1 MVTTKLINF
10 IESSSLPTDIATF
23 TVYAFTEI
31 NNEKDHLAITIGNI
45 SESDPVLARIH
56 SQCITGESFFSL
68 RCDCRFQLSE
78 SLKRISERGTGI
90 IFYLQQEGRGI
101 GLSNKIRAYKLQD
114 DGFDTVEANHQL
126 GFNEDERNYEIVSA
140 MANYLKIKSIDL
152 MTNNPKKI
160 DAIEKSGLKINK
172 RIPIKSESNDYNKSY
187 LNTKAKKL
195 GHLM

>member
-1 MVTTKLINF
+1 MTAKLIDF

-23 TVYAFTEI
+23 TVHAFTEI

-126 GFNEDERNYEIVSA
+126 GFHEDERNYEIVSA
-140 MANYLKIKSIDL
+140 MANHLKIKSIDL

-160 DAIEKSGLKINK
+160 DAIEKSSLKINK
-172 RIPIKSESNDYNKSY
+172 RIPIKSESNDHNKSY

>member
-1 MVTTKLINF
+1 MTAKLINF
-10 IESSSLPTDIATF
+10 MESSSLPTDIATF
-23 TVYAFTEI
+23 TVHAFTEI

-78 SLKRISERGTGI
+78 SLKRIAERGTGI

-126 GFNEDERNYEIVSA
+126 GFHEDERSYEIVSA
-140 MANYLKIKSIDL
+140 MANHLKIKSMDL

-160 DAIEKSGLKINK
+160 DAIKKSGLKINK

-187 LNTKAKKL
+187 LSTKAKKL

>member
-1 MVTTKLINF
+1 MIAKLIDF

-23 TVYAFTEI
+23 TVHAFTET

-45 SESDPVLARIH
+45 SKSDPVLARIH

-78 SLKRISERGTGI
+78 SLKRVAERGSGI

-126 GFNEDERNYEIVSA
+126 GFHEDERNYEIVSA
-140 MANYLKIKSIDL
+140 MAKYLKIKSIDL

-160 DAIEKSGLKINK
+160 DAIEKSGIKINK
-172 RIPIKSESNDYNKSY
+172 RIPIKSKSNDHNKNY
-187 LNTKAKKL
+187 LDTKAKKL

>member
-1 MVTTKLINF
+1 MTAKLIDF
-10 IESSSLPTDIATF
+10 IESSSLPTEIATF
-23 TVYAFTEI
+23 TVHAFTEI

-45 SESDPVLARIH
+45 SKSDPVLARIH

-78 SLKRISERGTGI
+78 SLKRIAERGSGV

-126 GFNEDERNYEIVSA
+126 GFHEDERSYEIVSA
-140 MANYLKIKSIDL
+140 MAKHLKIKSIDL
-152 MTNNPKKI
+152 MTNNPRKI
-160 DAIEKSGLKINK
+160 DAIEKSGLKVNK
-172 RIPIKSESNDYNKSY
+172 RIAIKSVSNDHNKSY

>member
-1 MVTTKLINF
+1 MTAKLINF

-23 TVYAFTEI
+23 TVHAFTEI

-78 SLKRISERGTGI
+78 SLKRIAEKGTGI

-126 GFNEDERNYEIVSA
+126 GFHEDERNYEIVSA
-140 MANYLKIKSIDL
+140 MANHLKIKSIDL

-172 RIPIKSESNDYNKSY
+172 RIPIKSESNDHNKSY

>member
-1 MVTTKLINF
+1 MTTKLIDF
-10 IESSSLPTDIATF
+10 IESSSLPTEIATF
-23 TVYAFTEI
+23 TVHAFTEI

-45 SESDPVLARIH
+45 SKSDPVLARIH

-78 SLKRISERGTGI
+78 SLKRIAEKETGI

-126 GFNEDERNYEIVSA
+126 GFHEDERNYEIVSA
-140 MANYLKIKSIDL
+140 MANHLKIKSMDL
-152 MTNNPKKI
+152 MTNNPRKI

-172 RIPIKSESNDYNKSY
+172 RIPIKSESNDHNKSY
-187 LNTKAKKL
+187 LNTKVKKL

>member
-1 MVTTKLINF
+1 MTIKLLNF

-23 TVYAFTEI
+23 RIYAFTEI
-31 NNEKDHLAITIGNI
+31 DNKKDHLAITIGNI
-45 SESDPVLARIH
+45 SSSDPVLARIH

-78 SLKRISERGTGI
+78 SLKRIAEKGSGVV
-90 IFYLQQEGRGI
+90 FYLQQEGRGI

-126 GFNEDERNYEIVSA
+126 GFHEDERNYEIVAA
-140 MANYLKIKSIDL
+140 MANHLKIKMIDL

-160 DAIEKSGLKINK
+160 DAIEKSGLIINK
-172 RIPIKSESNDYNKSY
+172 RIPIKGESNDHNRGY
-187 LNTKAKKL
+187 LNTKVKKL
-195 GHLM
+195 GHLL

>member
-1 MVTTKLINF
+1 MKKKIVNF
-10 IESSSLPTDIATF
+10 IEVSELPTEFANF
-23 TVYAFTEI
+23 KVHAFTEKQ
-31 NNEKDHLAITIGNI
+31 NKKDHLAITLGDITSI
-45 SESDPVLARIH
+45 ASVLTRIH

-68 RCDCRFQLSE
+68 RCDCRYQLSE
-78 SLKRISERGTGI
+78 SLNQIAKKGRGVV
-90 IFYLQQEGRGI
+90 FYLQQEGRGI

-126 GFNEDERNYEIVSA
+126 GFNEDERSYEIVSA
-140 MANYLKIKSIDL
+140 MANHLKIKSMDL

-172 RIPIKSESNDYNKSY
+172 RIPIKSESNDHNKSY

>member
-1 MVTTKLINF
+1 MTAKLINF

-23 TVYAFTEI
+23 TVHAFTEI

-78 SLKRISERGTGI
+78 SLKRIAERGTGI

-126 GFNEDERNYEIVSA
+126 GFHEDERNYEIVSA
-140 MANYLKIKSIDL
+140 MANHLKIKSIDL

-172 RIPIKSESNDYNKSY
+172 RIPIKSESNDHNKSY

>member
-1 MVTTKLINF
+1 MTVKLIDF
-10 IESSSLPTDIATF
+10 IESSSLPTEIATF
-23 TVYAFTEI
+23 TVHAFTEI

-45 SESDPVLARIH
+45 SKSDPVLARIH

-78 SLKRISERGTGI
+78 SLKRIAEKETGI

-126 GFNEDERNYEIVSA
+126 GFHEDERNYEIVSA
-140 MANYLKIKSIDL
+140 MASHLKIKSIDL

-172 RIPIKSESNDYNKSY
+172 RIPIKSESNDHNKSY

-195 GHLM
+195 GHFI

>member
-1 MVTTKLINF
+1 MQKDIIKF
-10 IESSSLPTDIATF
+10 IEVSELPNEIAAF
-23 TVYAFTEI
+23 KVHAFTE
-31 NNEKDHLAITIGNI
+31 NQTNKDHLAITFGDIN
-45 SESDPVLARIH
+45 SANSVLTRIH

-78 SLKRISERGTGI
+78 SLKRIVEKGSGV

-126 GFNEDERNYEIVSA
+126 GFHEDERNYEIVSA
-140 MANYLKIKSIDL
+140 MANHLKIKSMDL

-160 DAIEKSGLKINK
+160 DAIEKTGLKINK

>member
-1 MVTTKLINF
+1 MTAKLINF
-10 IESSSLPTDIATF
+10 IESSSLPTEIATF
-23 TVYAFTEI
+23 TVHAFTEI

-45 SESDPVLARIH
+45 SKSDPVLARIH

-126 GFNEDERNYEIVSA
+126 GFHEDERSYEIVSA
-140 MANYLKIKSIDL
+140 MANHLKIKSMDL

-160 DAIEKSGLKINK
+160 DAIKKSGLKINK
-172 RIPIKSESNDYNKSY
+172 RIPIKSESNDHNKSY